1 MKNLGILF
9 TSRNNYSLLDEWLNR
24 VDWDGFEILNIDEDS
39 SKTERKKGID
49 ICKKH
54 NVTYMDR
61 EKRGFLNN
69 MVTTYEYFGKKNN
82 FFIKYGS
89 FGNRFGRMMRI

>member
-39 SKTERKKGID
+39 SKTERK
-49 ICKKH
+49 
-54 NVTYMDR
+54 T
-61 EKRGFLNN
+61 F
-69 MVTTYEYFGKKNN
+69 
-82 FFIKYGS
+82 
-89 FGNRFGRMMRI
+89 